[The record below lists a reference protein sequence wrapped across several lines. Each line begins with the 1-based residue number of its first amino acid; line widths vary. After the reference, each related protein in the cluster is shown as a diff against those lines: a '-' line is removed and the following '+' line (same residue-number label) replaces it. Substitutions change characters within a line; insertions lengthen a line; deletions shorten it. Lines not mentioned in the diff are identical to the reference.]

1 MATNWDFQSKITK
14 LKSVI
19 LHTIKEKK
27 LWRNA
32 YFQSVCMVMKERFNF
47 FLFNLK
53 LKCHS

>member
-1 MATNWDFQSKITK
+1 MATNWDFQSKKKTYEKMSFYI
-14 LKSVI
+14 LK
-19 LHTIKEKK
+19 KK

-32 YFQSVCMVMKERFNF
+32 YFQSVNMVMKERFNL